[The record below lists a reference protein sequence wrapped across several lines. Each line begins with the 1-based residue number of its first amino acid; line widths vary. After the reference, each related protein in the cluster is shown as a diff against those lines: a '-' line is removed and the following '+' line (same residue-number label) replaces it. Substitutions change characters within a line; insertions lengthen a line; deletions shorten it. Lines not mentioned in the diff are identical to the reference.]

1 MTDDEKYELASR
13 FIHGLLD
20 HDWERRRSALADRA
34 TWSLPGETAVSGV
47 AEGADAVVER
57 GRAIVSGGV
66 SIELVH
72 ILLGRDNAAVMLHNT
87 GRRGDTVLDEHLTTV
102 FTLDD
107 GRIVALET
115 LISDVPGLNAFFAA
129 SPDAAS

>member
-1 MTDDEKYELASR
+1 MTDDERHELASR

-20 HDWERRRSALADRA
+20 HDWERMRSALADDA
-34 TWSLPGETAVSGV
+34 TWSLPGETGVSGL

-66 SIELVH
+66 SIELQY

-87 GRRGDTVLDEHLTTV
+87 GRRGDAVLDEHLTTV
-102 FTLDD
+102 FTLRA
-107 GRIVALET
+107 GRIAALET
-115 LISDVPGLNAFFAA
+115 LISDVPMLNAFFAA
-129 SPDAAS
+129 G

>member
-1 MTDDEKYELASR
+1 MTDDEKYELASH

-20 HDWERRRSALADRA
+20 RDWARMRSALAEGA
-34 TWSLPGETAVSGV
+34 PWSLPGETAVSGV
-47 AEGADAVVER
+47 AEGADAVIER
-57 GRAIVSGGV
+57 GQAIVSGGV

-87 GRRGDTVLDEHLTTV
+87 GRRGDAVLDEHLTTV

-107 GRIVALET
+107 GHIVALET

-129 SPDAAS
+129 SPAS

>member
-1 MTDDEKYELASR
+1 MTDDEKHEIASR

-20 HDWERRRSALADRA
+20 HDWDRMRSALADTA

-57 GRAIVSGGV
+57 GRAIVAGGV
-66 SIELVH
+66 SVELRH
-72 ILLGRDNAAVMLHNT
+72 ILLGRDNAAVMLRNT
-87 GRRGDTVLDEHLTTV
+87 GRRGDAVLDEHLTTV
-102 FTLDD
+102 FTLVD
-107 GRIVALET
+107 GRIASLET

-129 SPDAAS
+129 GA